1 MMMDCAPALS
11 QPLVS
16 SSVSDMK
23 TIYNFKS
30 PIKDPKFFLGRRSLV
45 SKIYAR
51 IGAGRPQSVS
61 IVGDLKIGKSSLLS
75 YLAHETIKREILTKP
90 DDYIFLFIPCRTD
103 NQLTLGTFTGTI
115 YRMTRKYTEKSSEES
130 IQLEYNYFKRLVEN
144 LHKQN
149 KKIILFLDDFNLIT
163 LNPAFP
169 LEFFSFLRSLA
180 NNYNLAYIT
189 TSYEDLQKL
198 CISKDIEESPFFNI
212 FTNMSLRGFESA
224 EIDPLFQMSAQDG
237 GNGIE
242 EDKDYLT
249 EFVGTSPYPL
259 QMACHYLQKM
269 KNEQGTLNQEQKKQ
283 LESILSENLQEY
295 HQKLWEH
302 MDDTHHSIL
311 ARRASGQQIPAA
323 QQYLVR
329 DLSKKSYIMNSNGHS
344 QISSTLLKNFIL
356 RITDTPDHKSATK
369 KGFSGFLS
377 RLKQIFLKNKI

>member
-1 MMMDCAPALS
+1 
-11 QPLVS
+11 
-16 SSVSDMK
+16 MK
-23 TIYNFKS
+23 TAYNFKS

-115 YRMTRKYTEKSSEES
+115 YRMTRKYTEKSSEKS
-130 IQLEYNYFKRLVEN
+130 IQLEYNYFKHLVEN

-212 FTNMSLRGFESA
+212 F
-224 EIDPLFQMSAQDG
+224 
-237 GNGIE
+237 
-242 EDKDYLT
+242 
-249 EFVGTSPYPL
+249 
-259 QMACHYLQKM
+259 
-269 KNEQGTLNQEQKKQ
+269 
-283 LESILSENLQEY
+283 
-295 HQKLWEH
+295 
-302 MDDTHHSIL
+302 
-311 ARRASGQQIPAA
+311 
-323 QQYLVR
+323 
-329 DLSKKSYIMNSNGHS
+329 
-344 QISSTLLKNFIL
+344 
-356 RITDTPDHKSATK
+356 
-369 KGFSGFLS
+369 
-377 RLKQIFLKNKI
+377 